1 MEKLKLK
8 LTQDKVLGYVY
19 ISINVT
25 MKDLGIKID
34 DMAKVTRS
42 SATATFTKAIIR
54 MEKLK
59 GKVCTD
65 GLMEIFMKGNGK
77 MDSKMVLDLVR
88 VVKLIH
94 IEVNGK

>member
-1 MEKLKLK
+1 MEKFKLK
-8 LTQDKVLGYVY
+8 LTQDKALGYVY
-19 ISINVT
+19 IPINVT

-42 SATATFTKAIIR
+42 SVTVIFTKAIIR

-59 GKVCTD
+59 VKVCID

-77 MDSKMVLDLVR
+77 MD
-88 VVKLIH
+88 
-94 IEVNGK
+94 

>member
-1 MEKLKLK
+1 MKLI
-8 LTQDKVLGYVY
+8 QDKELEYVY
-19 ISINVT
+19 IPINVT
-25 MKDLGIKID
+25 MKDLGTKID

-42 SATATFTKAIIR
+42 SATATYTKAIIR

-77 MDSKMVLDLVR
+77 MD
-88 VVKLIH
+88 
-94 IEVNGK
+94 